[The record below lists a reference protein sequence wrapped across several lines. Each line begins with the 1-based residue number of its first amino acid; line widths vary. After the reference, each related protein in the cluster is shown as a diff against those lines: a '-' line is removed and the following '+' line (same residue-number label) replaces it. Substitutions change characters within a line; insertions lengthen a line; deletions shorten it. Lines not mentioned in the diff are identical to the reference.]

1 MRLVFR
7 TRTSVQAEAP
17 LFCGFNNSTK
27 GSLNKPFFVVTF
39 CDMGDYTTAVE
50 RADDG
55 RRMMC
60 TTTVI
65 RVVRRPPNNYL
76 YGLWV
81 LPLRPFGLVFCAF
94 LFHPFGFLDF
104 SLCVFVLFF
113 STLEI
118 SSFSLFLSVFHAFIS
133 DLSMFLVCWY
143 TITRRVGGQ
152 EDDFISQNFRS
163 NQPCVQRG

>member
-17 LFCGFNNSTK
+17 LFYGFNNSTK

-39 CDMGDYTTAVE
+39 CDMGGYTTAVE
-50 RADDG
+50 RADEG

-65 RVVRRPPNNYL
+65 HVVLRPPNNHL
-76 YGLWV
+76 YGLLV
-81 LPLRPFGLVFCAF
+81 LPLRSFSFGFCAF
-94 LFHPFGFLDF
+94 LFHPFGLFDF
-104 SLCVFVLFF
+104 GLCVFVLFF

-118 SSFSLFLSVFHAFIS
+118 SSFSLFQSVFHAFLFVFS
-133 DLSMFLVCWY
+133 AFFVVLCAMKK
-143 TITRRVGGQ
+143 RVGGQ

-163 NQPCVQRG
+163 NQPFVQRG

>member
-1 MRLVFR
+1 M
-7 TRTSVQAEAP
+7 RTSAQAEAP
-17 LFCGFNNSTK
+17 LFYGFNNSAN

-65 RVVRRPPNNYL
+65 HVVRRPPNNHL
-76 YGLWV
+76 YGLLV
-81 LPLRPFGLVFCAF
+81 LPLRPFGFGLCAF

-104 SLCVFVLFF
+104 GLCTFVLFF

-118 SSFSLFLSVFHAFIS
+118 SSFSFFLFVFHAFILG
-133 DLSMFLVCWY
+133 LSMFLVCWY
-143 TITRRVGGQ
+143 AITMRVEKQ
-152 EDDFISQNFRS
+152 NDDVIL
-163 NQPCVQRG
+163 

>member
-17 LFCGFNNSTK
+17 LFYGFNNSTK
-27 GSLNKPFFVVTF
+27 GSLNMPFFVVTF
-39 CDMGDYTTAVE
+39 CDMGDYTTAAK

-65 RVVRRPPNNYL
+65 HIVRRPPNNHL

-81 LPLRPFGLVFCAF
+81 LPLRPFGFGLCAF
-94 LFHPFGFLDF
+94 LFHPFGLLDVG
-104 SLCVFVLFF
+104 LCTFVLFF
-113 STLEI
+113 SILEI
-118 SSFSLFLSVFHAFIS
+118 SSFSFFLSVFHAFIS

-143 TITRRVGGQ
+143 TITRCVGGQ
-152 EDDFISQNFRS
+152 EDNFIS
-163 NQPCVQRG
+163 